1 MKKRF
6 KRFLA
11 MGIGMLMLFSISAA
25 TSARAETTEKP
36 GTPVIQHDNWTGA
49 ASYNI
54 EMNMWWGNNGTEA
67 TLYENDIKVETKT
80 LTDNSPQAQN
90 VKFEIK
96 NKAKG
101 TYDYKVELANK
112 YGKSTSATISVKVTE
127 DIVESVPVPE
137 GLTAKAASD
146 KEITVEWKAVTGAT
160 AYNLKVD
167 GKVVENVTSPYSH
180 KDLLGNSS
188 HTYSVQ
194 AVTAKGVSAW
204 SDEVKATTN
213 ETVATEKPAVPA
225 NVKATGISASI
236 VKLDWDKVDNA
247 TSYEVEADGKVVEV
261 TETTYSDGG
270 LQANTEHSYRVR
282 AKNNIGTSDWTS
294 LVTAKTLDGTAT
306 PEVTKKSLIGYWHNF
321 DNGSTN
327 IRLKDVASE
336 WDIVDVAFP
345 ISKDR
350 ATMEFTPYNCTEEE
364 FKADVKALQAQGKKV
379 LISVGGADGAIDLEN
394 KEAEDKFVNSMTEI
408 ISKYGF
414 DGLDIDFEGA
424 SVCLEAGDTDFK
436 NPKSPKVVHLISATR
451 TLLDKFGADFMLTM
465 APETAYVQGGVYAY
479 NNTWGA
485 YLPVIH
491 ALRDRLNIIHVQH
504 YNGSDIMGLDG
515 VTYKQGTADFHV
527 AITEMLIQ
535 GFPIA
540 GNPNNMFPGLRADQ
554 VGIGI
559 PACPK
564 AATSGYTPVAEM
576 QKALDYLI
584 NGKSYGGKYQLV
596 NKDGYKDFRGLMTW
610 SINWDLASNS
620 EFSKSYRPFFDAMK

>member
-6 KRFLA
+6 KRFLSI
-11 MGIGMLMLFSISAA
+11 GIGMLMLFSVSLDTNVNAK
-25 TSARAETTEKP
+25 TMNKP
-36 GTPVIQHDNWTGA
+36 TTPVIQHDNWTGA
-49 ASYNI
+49 ASFNI

-67 TLYENDIKVETKT
+67 TLYENDIKIETKT
-80 LTDNSPQAQN
+80 LVDNTPQAQN

-96 NKAKG
+96 NRAKG
-101 TYDYKVELANK
+101 TYEYKLELSNK
-112 YGKSTSATISVKVTE
+112 YGKSTSTTISVNVTE
-127 DIVESVPVPE
+127 DIVESVPVPK
-137 GLTAKAASD
+137 GLTAKAKSD
-146 KEITVEWKAVTGAT
+146 KEITVEWNNVTDAKG
-160 AYNLKVD
+160 YNLKVD
-167 GKVVENVTSPYSH
+167 GKVIENVTNPYAH

-194 AVTAKGVSAW
+194 AVTSKGVSPW

-213 ETVATEKPAVPA
+213 KTIATEKPTTPM
-225 NVKATGISASI
+225 NLKAEGISTSI
-236 VKLDWDKVDNA
+236 IKLDWNKVDNA
-247 TSYEVEADGKVVEV
+247 ISYEVEVDGKIVEIK
-261 TETTYSDGG
+261 ETTYSDGG
-270 LQANTEHSYRVR
+270 LQPNTEHSYRVR
-282 AKNNIGTSDWTS
+282 AKNNVGTSDWTS
-294 LVTAKTLDGTAT
+294 LVKAKTLDKTV
-306 PEVTKKSLIGYWHNF
+306 PSKVTKKSLIGYWHNF

-327 IRLKDVASE
+327 IRLKDVSSE

-350 ATMEFTPYNCTEEE
+350 ATMEFKPYNCTEEE
-364 FKADVKALQAQGKKV
+364 FKSDIKSLQAQGKKV
-379 LISVGGADGAIDLEN
+379 LISVGGADGAIDLVN

-408 ISKYGF
+408 IAKYGF

-451 TLLDKFGADFMLTM
+451 RILDKFGADFMLTM
-465 APETAYVQGGVYAY
+465 APETAYVQGGIYAY

-491 ALRDRLNIIHVQH
+491 ALRDRLNMIHVQH

-535 GFPIA
+535 GFKIA
-540 GNPNNMFPGLRADQ
+540 GNPNNVFPGLRADQ

-564 AATSGYTPVAEM
+564 ASSTGYTPVPEM
-576 QKALDYLI
+576 KKALDYLI

-596 NKDGYKDFRGLMTW
+596 NKSGYKDLGGLMTW
-610 SINWDLASNS
+610 SINWDLASNN
-620 EFSKSYRPFFDAMK
+620 EFSKNYRPFFDAMN